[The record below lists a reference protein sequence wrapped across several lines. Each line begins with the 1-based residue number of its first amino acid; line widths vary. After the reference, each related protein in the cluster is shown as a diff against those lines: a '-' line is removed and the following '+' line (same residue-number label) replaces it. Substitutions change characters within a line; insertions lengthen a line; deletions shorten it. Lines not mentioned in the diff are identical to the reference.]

1 MAWLAS
7 KWHWLVLIGSLA
19 FNAGVG
25 TTFGVRAYNRH
36 AEFFGGPGPRHRHRE
51 FLEHMNLRPEQIAKI
66 EAEGEALHTQ
76 MRELHRA
83 FRKESAVLADLLLA
97 EEPDR
102 DAIAAQLD
110 KLAQMHRTKQ
120 EQVVEH
126 VLRFSELLDDDQRPP
141 FEGSIRRIIRRCG
154 LGPPGFDKHPR
165 HRGQFG
171 PPGEGRGRGGGHRR
185 GRGD

>member
-7 KWHWLVLIGSLA
+7 KWHWILLIGSLA

-25 TTFGVRAYNRH
+25 TTFGVRAYTRH
-36 AEFFGGPGPRHRHRE
+36 AEPFWRPGPRHSPDE
-51 FLEHMNLRPEQIAKI
+51 FLRRLNLRPDQMAKV
-66 EAEGEALHTQ
+66 EAEGQTLRTQ
-76 MRELHRA
+76 MKDLHRA
-83 FRKESAVLADLLLA
+83 FREESAALADLLLA
-97 EEPDR
+97 DDPDR

-126 VLRFSELLDDDQRPP
+126 VLRFSELLDDDQRPA

-154 LGPPGFDKHPR
+154 FGPPGFGKHER
-165 HRGQFG
+165 HRKGLG
-171 PPGEGRGRGGGHRR
+171 PRGGGRHRR
-185 GRGD
+185 HGG